1 MKTLPLQFNFHKA
14 GKFLKHTD
22 VMPKKV
28 QQTQDVFAKSKTLR
42 DEYIEKLY
50 SIFPKKHLER
60 CYQKI
65 NQDFGIDYP
74 AKLTFS
80 ASKDKNVA
88 TSYSFNNNT
97 ININLCELL
106 DKRYKVVDKRN
117 GKTLISSYSQMPL
130 FLTKEEVIEYRN
142 SRLSS
147 NCAIIPITPQEQR
160 KYILHKIA
168 HEVVKT
174 QQFMIMRQT
183 QRIGDKG
190 IIKAQNH
197 SDIIKRAGQLDNYAS
212 YLHSSTFWK
221 NHQTPQT
228 ISMNCPVGQQA
239 LIWLCSL
246 EDAAFGSCQ
255 KDANQR
261 AYNYI
266 NATFGGY

>member
-1 MKTLPLQFNFHKA
+1 MKTLPIQFSFNKV
-14 GKFLKHTD
+14 GKFLKPAS
-22 VMPKKV
+22 VSPKKAQPSQDSFSKV
-28 QQTQDVFAKSKTLR
+28 QTQR
-42 DEYIEKLY
+42 EEYLDKLY
-50 SIFPKKHLER
+50 ALFPKKQLNR
-60 CYQKI
+60 CYTRI

-74 AKLTFS
+74 ARLNFN

-88 TSYSFNNNT
+88 TGYSFNNNT

-117 GKTLISSYSQMPL
+117 GRTLISSYSQMPL
-130 FLTKEEVIEYRN
+130 FLTKEEAIEYKN

-183 QRIGDKG
+183 ERIGDKG
-190 IIKAQNH
+190 ILKAQNH
-197 SDIIKRAGQLDNYAS
+197 SDIIKRAGQLDNYAT
-212 YLHSSTFWK
+212 YLCSGTFWK
-221 NHQTPQT
+221 NHETPQT
-228 ISMNCPVGQQA
+228 ISKDCTIGQQA

-246 EDAAFGSCQ
+246 EDAAFDACQ

-261 AYNYI
+261 ASNYI
-266 NATFGGY
+266 KSTFGWY